1 MTSTSHEQDKQGP
14 TMAILI
20 HEGMT
25 ISDATGPYEALH
37 FIPGAVVKFVS
48 ETTRPKRADSGFLTI
63 VADYTLEEVPHPDIM
78 VVCPGSPAIPPS
90 ERLLSWIRTAH
101 ETSLWTTSV
110 CAGALL
116 LGAAGLLQGVKAT
129 TSWAA
134 MNELAKFG
142 AITCPGERYVRDG
155 KIITSAGNSAGI
167 DMALYLVGQIAG
179 SDIAEV
185 TQLMLEYDP
194 HPPFD
199 SGSLAKASPRAI
211 ELASGFIQDW
221 VADSTAKYGQRA

>member
-1 MTSTSHEQDKQGP
+1 MTSHEQDKKGL
-14 TMAILI
+14 TIAILI

-37 FIPGAVVKFVS
+37 FIPGAVVRFVS
-48 ETTRPKRADSGFLTI
+48 ETTGPKRADSGFLTI
-63 VADYTLEEVPHPDIM
+63 VADYTLEEVSHPD
-78 VVCPGSPAIPPS
+78 VVVICPGSPAIPPS
-90 ERLLSWIRTAH
+90 ERLLSWIRSAH
-101 ETSLWTTSV
+101 TTSLWTTSV
-110 CAGALL
+110 CVGALL
-116 LGAAGLLQGVKAT
+116 LGAAGLLQSVRAT

-134 MNELAKFG
+134 MDELAKFG

-179 SDIAEV
+179 VDIAEA

-194 HPPFD
+194 HPPFG
-199 SGSLAKASPRAI
+199 SGSLVKATPKAI
-211 ELASGFIQDW
+211 ELARGFIQDW
-221 VADSTAKYGQRA
+221 VADSTAKYGWYV